1 MTKEELLA
9 WLGSDANKEAL
20 IQLLLEIA
28 NGDYS
33 PDDLRRNVNDYN
45 QGEEE

>member
-9 WLGSDANKEAL
+9 WLGSDANKDAL

-28 NGDYS
+28 NDDYS

-45 QGEEE
+45 QGEEK

>member
-9 WLGSDANKEAL
+9 WLGSDANKDAL
-20 IQLLLEIA
+20 VDLLLEIA

-33 PDDLRRNVNDYN
+33 PADLRRNVNDYN